1 MTRYRGAG
9 GPPQRGRR
17 PGGRRRRP
25 VLVDPTLDQN
35 ARSGVATISRE
46 VTLPEQGMTLSALAD
61 LLGTSSQDL
70 QKRLLL
76 KGRMSNPNS
85 AVDYETSR
93 ALAQELGA
101 TVLDDEDE
109 EGAASSAATRT
120 AMERHVLD
128 EGEENLVAR
137 PPVVTIMGHV
147 DHGKTSLLDAIRN
160 ARVAEGEAGGITQ
173 HIGAYQVEH
182 QGRTITFI
190 DTPGHAAFTEMRAR
204 GAQVTDVAIIVVAA
218 DDGIMPQTLE
228 SISHAKAA
236 GVPFIIAI
244 NKIDRPNANPERVKQ
259 QLSENGVFVQGYGG
273 DVESVQ
279 VSALQGLGLDELLE
293 LILLVSDLEEP
304 RANPERPAVGAVVEA
319 KLDRSRGAIATV
331 LVQNGTLRAGDYVVV
346 GKVGGRVRAMQSFRG
361 ERIKE
366 AGPSTPVEVT
376 GLEAVPGAGDR
387 LTVVPN
393 ERAMRSL
400 IEERTEGSGEGQ
412 GRMTLEDILSQIST
426 GATKELNVILKA
438 DVQGSVEAIR
448 GALAKVNDAVAGTQ
462 VHVIFDA
469 VGAPTQDDVN
479 LALASKAIIVAF
491 NVKPDSGVKSYA
503 EKSGV
508 EIREYQIIYNLLD
521 EIETALRGLL
531 DPQYREVTYGHAEV
545 RLVVRSGRGQAIVG
559 CYIRDGQVTRGAGAR
574 VSRDGQVVYN
584 GRVATLKRFKDDVRE
599 VNAGYECG
607 IGLENWPDPREG
619 DVIEFFGRERV

>member
-9 GPPQRGRR
+9 GAPQRGYR
-17 PGGRRRRP
+17 PRGGRRRRP
-25 VLVDPTLDQN
+25 ELIDPTLAQN
-35 ARSGVATISRE
+35 QRGVATVARE
-46 VTLPEQGMTLSALAD
+46 VTIPEEGLTLQALAE
-61 LLGTSSQDL
+61 LLGTSTADL

-85 AVDYETSR
+85 ALDYETGR
-93 ALAQELGA
+93 ALAEELGA
-101 TVLDDEDE
+101 SVGSDDGGDE
-109 EGAASSAATRT
+109 ATDAATRT

-128 EGEENLVAR
+128 EEEENLETR

-218 DDGIMPQTLE
+218 DDGIMPQSLE

-244 NKIDRPNANPERVKQ
+244 NKIDRPNANPDRVKQ

-273 DVESVQ
+273 DVETVQ

-293 LILLVSDLEEP
+293 LIILVSDLEEP
-304 RANPERPAVGAVVEA
+304 KANPNRPAVGTVIEA
-319 KLDRSRGAIATV
+319 KLDRSRGPVVTV
-331 LVQNGTLRAGDYVVV
+331 LVQNGTLRTGDFVVV
-346 GKVGGRVRAMQSFRG
+346 DKTAGRVRAMQSFRG
-361 ERIKE
+361 ERVKE
-366 AGPSTPVEVT
+366 VGPSTPVEVT
-376 GLEAVPGAGDR
+376 GLEAVPAAGDR

-393 ERAMRSL
+393 ERAMRAL
-400 IEERTEGSGEGQ
+400 IEERTDTRTDGQ
-412 GRMTLEDILSQIST
+412 GRMTLDDLLTQIST
-426 GATKELNVILKA
+426 GETKELNVILKA

-462 VHVIFDA
+462 ARVIFDA

-503 EKSGV
+503 EKNGV

-521 EIETALRGLL
+521 DIETALRGLIE
-531 DPQYREVTYGHAEV
+531 PTFREVVYGHAEV

-559 CYIRDGQVTRGAGAR
+559 CYVRDGQITRGAGAR
-574 VSRDGQVVYN
+574 VIRDGEVAYN

-607 IGLENWPDPREG
+607 MGLENWPDPREG
-619 DVIEFFGRERV
+619 DVIEVFGRERV